1 MVTVRR
7 EKDSM
12 GAIEVPSFWWM
23 IKATIS
29 SSRFSHRSAR
39 AALSNVAALRGGNMI
54 RYFAGERR
62 KRLIR
67 STPLCCYR

>member
-1 MVTVRR
+1 
-7 EKDSM
+7 
-12 GAIEVPSFWWM
+12 
-23 IKATIS
+23 
-29 SSRFSHRSAR
+29 
-39 AALSNVAALRGGNMI
+39 MI

>member
-1 MVTVRR
+1 
-7 EKDSM
+7 
-12 GAIEVPSFWWM
+12 M